1 MIAGGLTLGTI
12 FPHLLDGGVA
22 LAQTPQSKSLII
34 DNLMQSSNQRSNSL
48 ANALIIPVPP
58 PASNAQPQR
67 GNLNRRRTLTEIL
80 VVEPAPL
87 PNFRRWET
95 NNRELLVNPYSY
107 PRHNFTS
114 PNASTSSGSYRVVVE
129 MRNSGQESSLRQI
142 VPGAFRTVHNGK
154 LMMQAGIFSS
164 RQNAEET
171 ARSLEDRGFRVI
183 VIPM

>member
-12 FPHLLDGGVA
+12 FPCLLDSGVA
-22 LAQTPQSKSLII
+22 LAQTPQSENLLV
-34 DNLMQSSNQRSNSL
+34 DNLVQSSNQTSNSL

-58 PASNAQPQR
+58 PASNPQPRR
-67 GNLNRRRTLTEIL
+67 GNLNRRRSLTEIL

-87 PNFRRWET
+87 PNFRQWET

-107 PRHNFTS
+107 PRYNFTS
-114 PNASTSSGSYRVVVE
+114 PGVSTSSGSYRVVVE
-129 MRNSGQESSLRQI
+129 TKNSGQETSLRQI
-142 VPGAFRTVHNGK
+142 IPGAFRTVHNGK

-171 ARSLEDRGFRVI
+171 ARSLENRGFRVI
-183 VIPM
+183 VLPI